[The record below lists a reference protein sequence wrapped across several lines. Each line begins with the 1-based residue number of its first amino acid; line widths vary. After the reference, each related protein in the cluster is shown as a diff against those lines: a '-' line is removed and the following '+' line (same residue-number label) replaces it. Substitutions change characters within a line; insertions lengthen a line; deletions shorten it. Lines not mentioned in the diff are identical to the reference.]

1 MPDNENKTEKE
12 KGWRLAANTQYQE
25 AMKIVVNLATASLV
39 LPTVLIKNFQ
49 PEGHLNNWAYRSW
62 MLFFLSILFCML
74 FFYASAKYVKVV
86 SGGLDSPPWPL
97 GSFYDRSHKP
107 KDKRTDEEEQE
118 RSKSVFEAMRD
129 VVIFLSIVC
138 FMVGLICLGKFFLTL
153 T

>member
-49 PEGHLNNWAYRSW
+49 PEGRLNNWAYRSW

-86 SGGLDSPPWPL
+86 SGGLDKPPWPL

-107 KDKRTDEEEQE
+107 KDNRTDDEEQE
-118 RSKSVFEAMRD
+118 RSKSVFETMRD
-129 VVIFLSIVC
+129 VVIFLSILC

-153 T
+153 